1 MSAKPKALNSISLFS
16 EITSIPNKV
25 DIIQENAVAPGVSR
39 IKFKAILQER
49 DVKNNNGRMYSDA
62 VLREIVRQLS
72 PKATERKLFCE
83 LDHPVTLTTDIGE
96 KLKRSSTVS
105 LERACINIT
114 KIEYDGRYIVA
125 ECETL
130 TTPNGLLIY
139 SLIKDKA
146 VFGFSLRALGEA
158 QTRPDGTIEVM
169 LKNLN
174 AITFDAVSNPSHSNS
189 VITDIL
195 TESTLLSPKESSNT
209 VNSLISNLRNHRNN
223 INEVLMEGSTLDLM
237 TKSGNPELLQESYIV
252 DGDTLRMDS
261 SLDSIQKG
269 ILLESTQAT
278 SNWGDS
284 GEDKL
289 QKYCIGNSC
298 VIGTIEESIQYLM
311 KLECNQQWIGFN
323 F

>member
-1 MSAKPKALNSISLFS
+1 MSANLLNNISLFS
-16 EITSIPNKV
+16 EVTSIPTSV
-25 DIIQENAVAPGVSR
+25 DILTESAIAPGVSK

-49 DVKNNNGRMYSDA
+49 DVKNNNGRIYSDA

-83 LDHPVTLTTDIGE
+83 LDHPVTLTTDVGE

-114 KIEYDGRYIVA
+114 KIEYDGRFIVA

-158 QTRPDGTIEVM
+158 HQRPDGTIEVS

-174 AITFDAVSNPSHSNS
+174 AITFDAVSNPSHGNS

-195 TESTLLSPKESSNT
+195 TESTLASAKESATT
-209 VNSLISNLRNHRNN
+209 VNGLIAQLREHKKNV
-223 INEVLMEGSTLDLM
+223 NEVILEGSTYDLL
-237 TKSGNPELLQESYIV
+237 TKNGNPELLEESYFV
-252 DGDTLRMDS
+252 QGSNGTETLRMEKD
-261 SLDSIQKG
+261 LDPIQKG
-269 ILLESTQAT
+269 ILLESTGVVLGNEQ
-278 SNWGDS
+278 
-284 GEDKL
+284 DKL
-289 QKYCIGNSC
+289 EKFCVGNTC
-298 VIGTIEESIQYLM
+298 MVGTIEESIQYLM
-311 KLECNQQWIGFN
+311 KLDCNQQWVGFK